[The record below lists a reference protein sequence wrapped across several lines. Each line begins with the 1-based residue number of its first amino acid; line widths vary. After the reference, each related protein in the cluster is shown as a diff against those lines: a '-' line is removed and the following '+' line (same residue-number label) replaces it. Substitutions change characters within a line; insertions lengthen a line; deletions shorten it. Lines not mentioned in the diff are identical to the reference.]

1 MELVKYIIG
10 EFSVI
15 RAAPVSFGLSVI
27 AVGLLIFYLMTWG
40 YGRENSYLRTQLDD
54 YKEKL
59 KGATPQEARE
69 RIDALEAAAKE
80 TIGKKWIPLTATEMD
95 QLSAQLP
102 DIPKVRIQ
110 VMYENQLGRELAEN
124 LFACFRK
131 AGWPDATIS
140 TGAGFGLGISVGQG
154 PIVEP
159 VRTAIERATKLRVR
173 LYEPVQ
179 PETPGYMFIGVGIN
193 SN

>member
-1 MELVKYIIG
+1 MELLKYIIG

-15 RAAPVSFGLSVI
+15 RSAPVSFGLSVI

-80 TIGKKWIPLTATEMD
+80 TIGKKWAPLTAAEMD
-95 QLSAQLP
+95 QLSEQLKVT
-102 DIPKVRIQ
+102 PKITVH
-110 VMYENQLGRELAEN
+110 VMYENQLGKELAEN
-124 LFACFRK
+124 LFACFKR
-131 AGWPDATIS
+131 AGWPDIQITR
-140 TGAGFGLGISVGQG
+140 
-154 PIVEP
+154 VED
-159 VRTAIERATKLRVR
+159 
-173 LYEPVQ
+173 
-179 PETPGYMFIGVGIN
+179 
-193 SN
+193 SD